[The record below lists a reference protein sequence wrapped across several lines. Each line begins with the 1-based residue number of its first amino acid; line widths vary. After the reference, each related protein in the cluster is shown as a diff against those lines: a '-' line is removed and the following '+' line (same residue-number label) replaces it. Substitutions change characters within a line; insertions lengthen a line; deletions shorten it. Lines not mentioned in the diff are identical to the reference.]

1 MKLARKLSDAEEK
14 KVQSLILI
22 TGGLTTLTVWT
33 SLEDPVNL
41 PKLFVLV
48 LGAVGVFGFSIPVFL
63 NFRSQPMVVQILTV
77 LISLFCFGLL
87 ASTFMTDVLYT
98 AIYGEAGRNN
108 GALQYLSLA
117 VILLSTAF
125 VFRDRSVIK
134 FLKFY
139 SITGIILAGYGLM
152 QAVGL
157 DPISWKIFYN
167 PIITTLGNPNFTSS
181 FIGTASVAIASL
193 ILMPQKKYFQMLLSV
208 SLILSLYIL
217 FKSGSI
223 QGVFGFLIG
232 LTILITTRIWLA
244 KKLYGQVALISVS
257 CLSLTFLAG
266 VLNKGPLAELLYQG
280 TLRNRLDYWY
290 AAINMFERN
299 RLFGIG
305 LDRFGENYRQ
315 YSVQNQL
322 VKEQVTDNAHNIY
335 LQILSTGGLSLF
347 IPFLSLI
354 CFISYI
360 GFKEILRSENTHKY
374 ISSSV
379 FAIWFSS
386 CSIGLVS
393 IDNLGLSVWMWISGG
408 VVVANARNKIDS
420 HQSSGKKTVRKEFEN
435 SIADSSSNL
444 YPRVL
449 VYFLLLLTL
458 VVSVPTLTQSYDIHL
473 IRISSSQLDVKIL
486 ESKFNSSLESN
497 WDNPQNLIKLSTL
510 AFNRGFNEI
519 GEKAISRNLVLDPRS
534 YYGYYFKALIAEGK
548 NDLSSANLNRVKLL
562 NLAPWNTANM
572 LQIGTNY
579 ITLGD
584 KERARLILLR
594 IAKLYPGS
602 PDDLKAKEILRTF

>member
-1 MKLARKLSDAEEK
+1 M
-14 KVQSLILI
+14 
-22 TGGLTTLTVWT
+22 
-33 SLEDPVNL
+33 
-41 PKLFVLV
+41 
-48 LGAVGVFGFSIPVFL
+48 
-63 NFRSQPMVVQILTV
+63 
-77 LISLFCFGLL
+77 
-87 ASTFMTDVLYT
+87 
-98 AIYGEAGRNN
+98 
-108 GALQYLSLA
+108 
-117 VILLSTAF
+117 
-125 VFRDRSVIK
+125 
-134 FLKFY
+134 
-139 SITGIILAGYGLM
+139 
-152 QAVGL
+152 
-157 DPISWKIFYN
+157 
-167 PIITTLGNPNFTSS
+167 
-181 FIGTASVAIASL
+181 
-193 ILMPQKKYFQMLLSV
+193 
-208 SLILSLYIL
+208 
-217 FKSGSI
+217 
-223 QGVFGFLIG
+223 
-232 LTILITTRIWLA
+232 
-244 KKLYGQVALISVS
+244 
-257 CLSLTFLAG
+257 
-266 VLNKGPLAELLYQG
+266 
-280 TLRNRLDYWY
+280 
-290 AAINMFERN
+290 
-299 RLFGIG
+299 G